1 MPYPLPQRVIFLSL
15 VAALCPALAIHA
27 QTRAGSA
34 DAPVQSYQGA
44 PPPTDPAY
52 AAIAHQPTAAE
63 VTATLGRVLAY
74 ADSAT
79 PSRLID
85 RQTGQEITDLSTP
98 NPNAALAIPADTA
111 AGSPAATHPFQT
123 VSYEWGVT
131 YAGMLA
137 AAAATGDTRF
147 SDFVG
152 QRLGLMAHILPYYRA
167 QAQASAPGSRA
178 AFRNP
183 VRGLIA
189 PHALDDIGAMSAA
202 LIKAQRAGI
211 GPDLTPVITTAEAW
225 LTTGQSRLPDGTLAR
240 HWPVPETVWADD
252 MYMGVPALAQM
263 GKLTGETRYY
273 DDAVRQVLQISSRLF
288 VPAKGLYR
296 HGWISGN
303 PDSIDI
309 YWDRANGWCLMAMVE
324 LLDVLPADHP
334 GRSEVLALLR
344 AQIRGIAALQ
354 SSTGLWHQLL
364 DRPDSYLETSGSAMF
379 VFGIAHAI
387 NAGWI
392 SPVYGSLAQVGWN
405 AVAAQVNAQGQVNG
419 TCVGT
424 NFALDLPYYYFRPT
438 SPYAAHG
445 YGPTLLAGAEMLRLL
460 GNDRVA
466 LKPQV
471 GSVYFMSKDEAAK
484 VQR

>member
-1 MPYPLPQRVIFLSL
+1 LLLF
-15 VAALCPALAIHA
+15 AGLCPATVIYA
-27 QTRAGSA
+27 QNRPASP
-34 DAPVQSYQGA
+34 DAPIQGYQGA

-52 AAIAHQPTAAE
+52 ATIARQPTIADI
-63 VTATLGRVLAY
+63 TATLSRLLAY

-85 RQTGQEITDLSTP
+85 RPTGQEITDFSAP
-98 NPNAALAIPADTA
+98 HPAAAFAVPAATA
-111 AGSPAATHPFQT
+111 PASPAGTHPFQA
-123 VSYEWGVT
+123 VSYEWGVA
-131 YAGMLA
+131 YAGMLS

-147 SDFVG
+147 SDFVA
-152 QRLGLMAHILPYYRA
+152 QRLSLFAQALPLFRA
-167 QAQASAPGSRA
+167 QAQTSAPGSRA

-183 VRGLIA
+183 LRGLIA

-202 LIKAQRAGI
+202 LIKARRAGV
-211 GPDLTPVITTAEAW
+211 GPDLLPVIATAEAW
-225 LTTGQSRLPDGTLAR
+225 LTQGQFRLADGTLAR

-273 DDAVRQVLQISSRLF
+273 DDAVRQVRQISARLF
-288 VPAKGLYR
+288 VPAKGIYR
-296 HGWISGN
+296 HGWISSN
-303 PDSIDI
+303 PDSLDI
-309 YWDRANGWCLMAMVE
+309 YWDRANGWCMMAMVE
-324 LLDVLPADHP
+324 LLDVLPPDYP
-334 GRSEVLALLR
+334 GRGDVLALLR
-344 AQIRGIAALQ
+344 AQIRGVAPLQ
-354 SSTGLWHQLL
+354 SSSGLWHQLL

-379 VFGIAHAI
+379 VFSIAHAV
-387 NAGWI
+387 NQGWI

-405 AVAAQVNAQGQVNG
+405 AVAAKVNALGQVDG

-445 YGPTLLAGAEMLRLL
+445 YGPTLLAGAEMIRLL
-460 GNDRVA
+460 GNPRVA

-471 GSVYFMSKDEAAK
+471 GSTYFMSADAATK
-484 VQR
+484 VRR